1 MKHQPTPTDSHHA
14 ESHLSP
20 ECTLFDAL
28 SCLITRG
35 LGAIPVG
42 EPGEHQKTLDASTLV
57 KACRPACPAKHRS
70 RHWRLSLPMPHNWM
84 RPAPQP

>member
-1 MKHQPTPTDSHHA
+1 MKHQPTPTENTNA

-42 EPGEHQKTLDASTLV
+42 EPGEHQKTLA
-57 KACRPACPAKHRS
+57 
-70 RHWRLSLPMPHNWM
+70 LSV
-84 RPAPQP
+84 